1 MQGSPAD
8 LAKSGVDFAK
18 LVGTVEK
25 MEEDK
30 IGRQMSRQS
39 SVDSVASSN
48 SSNDGFKTVDDGDEN
63 YGNKDEGVQ
72 MEISSKGKVKGS
84 ILRNYFASG
93 GHWSV
98 HILLGVLFIFVQLLA
113 SAADYWVSIW

>member
-25 MEEDK
+25 MENDK

-48 SSNDGFKTVDDGDEN
+48 SSNDGFRTVDDADEN
-63 YGNKDEGVQ
+63 YENKDKGVQ
-72 MEISSKGKVKGS
+72 MEISSKGKLNGS

-93 GHWSV
+93 GHWCV